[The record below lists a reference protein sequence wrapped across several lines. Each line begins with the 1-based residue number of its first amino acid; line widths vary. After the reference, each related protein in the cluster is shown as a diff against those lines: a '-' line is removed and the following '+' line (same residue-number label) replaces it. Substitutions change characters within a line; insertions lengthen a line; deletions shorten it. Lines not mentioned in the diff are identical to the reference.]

1 MWRHIFGWRYTVEV
15 KSLQRSL
22 NINKKNTAVDHS
34 GKNTVL
40 QIKVKTFE
48 WGIIWGIFFIN
59 STIIFFCKLY
69 VNIFYVKYRIQV
81 SAK

>member
-15 KSLQRSL
+15 KSLQLSL

-48 WGIIWGIFFIN
+48 WGIFIN

-69 VNIFYVKYRIQV
+69 VNIFYVKYLIQV